1 MVATSQFLVYV
12 AIVAF
17 LVLVTV
23 GDTVLIA
30 ILMYCFNRNNPPNC
44 DTVRSWAKTF
54 TSFLFSLFQ
63 APFI

>member
-44 DTVRSWAKTF
+44 DTVRSWQKHSHHF
-54 TSFLFSLFQ
+54 PLFFQ
-63 APFI
+63 TPFI